1 MKKIFLSIF
10 LIFNVT
16 LCNAQSGSLSPYS
29 FYGVG
34 ENTFKGSMENRSMG
48 GLSVY
53 SDSISINL
61 TNPAAYSEL
70 KLVNY
75 SVGINYS
82 NINLKSENSNEKA
95 TTASINY
102 LSVAVPTKRFVFGFG
117 IIPKSSVGYLLESND
132 DSEIPN
138 EINRYEG
145 NGGVNT
151 TFLTMG
157 FKILKKIR
165 FGISANYDFGSLE
178 HSNSRFLDGLE
189 LYTRVQSNSS
199 LSGLSFDYSVLF
211 REEISKN
218 LTIHATY
225 GIKPSS
231 KLSSNNSQILST
243 IPVNGGYGGDT
254 ENIDLTALSLD
265 KTKILI
271 PTQTTFGF
279 GIGKDTK
286 WFIGMDY
293 SYGGAGGYENK
304 LFNLENVEYKKASK
318 FAVGGLFVP
327 NYNSFTSYVSRIV
340 YRAGIR
346 IEKSGLYIQNQSINE
361 YGINFGVGLPFQGF
375 QNLNLGVEIGK
386 RGTKK
391 GGLIEENFVSF
402 RLGISLNDRWFVKN
416 KYN

>member
-1 MKKIFLSIF
+1 
-10 LIFNVT
+10 
-16 LCNAQSGSLSPYS
+16 
-29 FYGVG
+29 
-34 ENTFKGSMENRSMG
+34 MG

-102 LSVAVPTKRFVFGFG
+102 LSVAVPTKHFVFGFG

-132 DSEIPN
+132 DSKIPN

-178 HSNSRFLDGLE
+178 HSNSRFLDGVE

-199 LSGLSFDYSVLF
+199 LSGLSFDYSLLF

-218 LTIHATY
+218 ITIHATY

-243 IPVNGGYGGDT
+243 IPVNGGYGGDS
-254 ENIDLTALSLD
+254 EDIDLTALNLD

-271 PTQTTFGF
+271 PAQTTFGF

-318 FAVGGLFVP
+318 FAIGGLFVP
-327 NYNSFTSYVSRIV
+327 SYNSFTSYVSRIV

-346 IEKSGLYIQNQSINE
+346 IEKSGLHIQDQSINE
-361 YGINFGVGLPFQGF
+361 YGINFGIGLPFQGF

>member
-1 MKKIFLSIF
+1 
-10 LIFNVT
+10 
-16 LCNAQSGSLSPYS
+16 
-29 FYGVG
+29 
-34 ENTFKGSMENRSMG
+34 MENRSMG

-102 LSVAVPTKRFVFGFG
+102 LSVAVPTKHFVFGFG

-132 DSEIPN
+132 DSKTPN

-225 GIKPSS
+225 GMKQSS

-243 IPVNGGYGGDT
+243 IPVTGGYGGDT
-254 ENIDLTALSLD
+254 ENIDLTALNLD

-271 PTQTTFGF
+271 PAQTTFGF

-318 FAVGGLFVP
+318 FAIGGLFVP

-346 IEKSGLYIQNQSINE
+346 IEKSGLHIQNQSINE
-361 YGINFGVGLPFQGF
+361 YGINFGLGLPFQGF

>member
-1 MKKIFLSIF
+1 
-10 LIFNVT
+10 
-16 LCNAQSGSLSPYS
+16 
-29 FYGVG
+29 
-34 ENTFKGSMENRSMG
+34 
-48 GLSVY
+48 
-53 SDSISINL
+53 
-61 TNPAAYSEL
+61 
-70 KLVNY
+70 
-75 SVGINYS
+75 
-82 NINLKSENSNEKA
+82 
-95 TTASINY
+95 
-102 LSVAVPTKRFVFGFG
+102 
-117 IIPKSSVGYLLESND
+117 
-132 DSEIPN
+132 
-138 EINRYEG
+138 
-145 NGGVNT
+145 
-151 TFLTMG
+151 MG

-178 HSNSRFLDGLE
+178 HSNSRFLDGVE
-189 LYTRVQSNSS
+189 LYTRVKSNSS
-199 LSGLSFDYSVLF
+199 LSGLSFDYSLLF

-218 LTIHATY
+218 ITIHATY

-243 IPVNGGYGGDT
+243 IPVNGGYGGDS
-254 ENIDLTALSLD
+254 EDIDLTALNLD

-271 PTQTTFGF
+271 PTHTTFGF

-318 FAVGGLFVP
+318 FAIGGLFVP
-327 NYNSFTSYVSRIV
+327 SYNSFTSYVSRIV

-346 IEKSGLYIQNQSINE
+346 IEKSGLHIQDKSINE
-361 YGINFGVGLPFQGF
+361 YGINFGIGLPFQGF

>member
-1 MKKIFLSIF
+1 
-10 LIFNVT
+10 
-16 LCNAQSGSLSPYS
+16 
-29 FYGVG
+29 
-34 ENTFKGSMENRSMG
+34 MENRSMG

-53 SDSISINL
+53 SDSTSINL

-102 LSVAVPTKRFVFGFG
+102 LSVAVPTKHFVFGFG

-132 DSEIPN
+132 DSKLPN

-178 HSNSRFLDGLE
+178 HSNSRFLDGVE

-199 LSGLSFDYSVLF
+199 LSGLSFDYSLLF

-218 LTIHATY
+218 ITIHATY

-243 IPVNGGYGGDT
+243 IPVNGGYGGDS
-254 ENIDLTALSLD
+254 EDIDLTALNLD

-271 PTQTTFGF
+271 PTHTTFGF

-318 FAVGGLFVP
+318 FAIGGLFVP
-327 NYNSFTSYVSRIV
+327 SYNSFTSYVSRIV

-346 IEKSGLYIQNQSINE
+346 IEKSGLHIQDQSINE
-361 YGINFGVGLPFQGF
+361 YGINFGIGLPFQGF